1 MIGRTNT
8 GGGGLI
14 DSDAIL
20 RVIAPAGS
28 VVTISRGGVSK
39 SDNGHENAS
48 DNTLY
53 DYYFI
58 IHQSQFSATA
68 WTVTATLGGSTAT
81 GSVVINSS
89 DEYDVTLMYS
99 YYLVDSG
106 TLTGEGITKL
116 KTSNT
121 TTQKTGYV
129 RFTDTTNNTLGI
141 FSSTDAVDLT
151 NYNTLTITVTGSSSF
166 SYGGNN
172 NVPVI
177 CIGSTRPT
185 SSGGSSDVTG
195 ITAYTKLGTGSNV
208 NIAAGT
214 YTLDISS
221 YSGLYYF
228 ALCAAGTSNTKF
240 IVDVTQFGLE
250 A

>member
-8 GGGGLI
+8 GGGLS
-14 DSDAIL
+14 DSNAIL
-20 RVIAPAGS
+20 RVTVPTGSAVTASKGGVTKFAKMWTQNADNTLDTAIIQIPAGS
-28 VVTISRGGVSK
+28 FDS
-39 SDNGHENAS
+39 NP
-48 DNTLY
+48 
-53 DYYFI
+53 
-58 IHQSQFSATA
+58 
-68 WTVTATLGGSTAT
+68 WTVTATLGGNTAT

-106 TLTGEGITKL
+106 SLTGNGITKL

-121 TTQKTGYV
+121 IAQNTGYV

-141 FSSTDAVDLT
+141 FSSTNAVDLT
-151 NYNTLTITVTGSSSF
+151 NFRTLKITVNGSSSF

-195 ITAYTKLGTGSNV
+195 ITAYTKLGTGTNV
-208 NIAAGT
+208 DIAAGT
-214 YTLDISS
+214 YTLDVSS

-228 ALCAAGTSNTKF
+228 ALCASGISNAKF
-240 IVDVTQFGLE
+240 IVDVTRFGLE